1 MSKNTIYAQ
10 QYVNFYIILFSSN
23 TALPADNT
31 GLKSLGWDELVVLK
45 RKLAAELKEL
55 TGKIVEIDKN
65 QLRTITDSIR
75 EQKNVLDAHTE
86 RLKHLRSEVEKRN
99 SELLTVSENISKSK
113 NFLSMMEIRLP
124 PESEEELQEI
134 AQKNQALVDSKDY
147 RSEREK
153 SEILSRVKEASMK
166 IEATKATRT
175 IKEQFS
181 RLMEESAS
189 INAAVRKLDEER
201 DSLRTKISEINGT
214 LDRLYDAK
222 RKLAPERELH
232 LSKYSDI
239 AMELDAINER
249 LDAMSEMRK
258 KQRDEYGYDLPSDA
272 LFKVREEARKKLEA
286 GSKLSF
292 EELKLLYGEKD

>member
-10 QYVNFYIILFSSN
+10 QYVNFYIILFSNN

-55 TGKIVEIDKN
+55 TGKILEIDKN
-65 QLRTITDSIR
+65 QLRAITDSIR
-75 EQKNVLDAHTE
+75 EKKNVLDAHTE
-86 RLKHLRSEVEKRN
+86 RLKRLRSEVEKRN

-113 NFLSMMEIRLP
+113 NFLSVMEIRLP
-124 PESEEELQEI
+124 PEREEELQKI

-189 INAAVRKLDEER
+189 INAAIRQLDEER

-214 LDRLYDAK
+214 LDKLYDAK

-258 KQRDEYGYDLPSDA
+258 KQREEYGYDLPSDA

>member
-1 MSKNTIYAQ
+1 M
-10 QYVNFYIILFSSN
+10 
-23 TALPADNT
+23 PADNT

-124 PESEEELQEI
+124 HESEEELKEI

-175 IKEQFS
+175 RKEQFS
-181 RLMEESAS
+181 RLMEQSAS
-189 INAAVRKLDEER
+189 INVAIRQLDEER

-214 LDRLYDAK
+214 LDKLHDTK

>member
-55 TGKIVEIDKN
+55 TGKILEIDKN
-65 QLRTITDSIR
+65 QLRTIADSIR

-99 SELLTVSENISKSK
+99 SKLLTVSENISKSK

-166 IEATKATRT
+166 IEATKAIRT
-175 IKEQFS
+175 IKKQFS

-189 INAAVRKLDEER
+189 INAAIRQLDEER

-214 LDRLYDAK
+214 LDKLYDAK

-258 KQRDEYGYDLPSDA
+258 KQREEYGYDLPSDA

>member
-1 MSKNTIYAQ
+1 MSKNTRYAQ

-55 TGKIVEIDKN
+55 TGKILEIDKN
-65 QLRTITDSIR
+65 QLRAITDNIR

-86 RLKHLRSEVEKRN
+86 RLKRLRSEVEKRN

-113 NFLSMMEIRLP
+113 NFLSVMEIRLP
-124 PESEEELQEI
+124 PEREEELQKI

-181 RLMEESAS
+181 RLMEQSAS
-189 INAAVRKLDEER
+189 INVAIRQLDEER

-214 LDRLYDAK
+214 LDKLYDAK

-258 KQRDEYGYDLPSDA
+258 KQREEYGYDLPSDT
-272 LFKVREEARKKLEA
+272 LFKLREEARKKLEA

>member
-55 TGKIVEIDKN
+55 TGKILEIDKN

-86 RLKHLRSEVEKRN
+86 RLKHLRSEVEKCN

-189 INAAVRKLDEER
+189 INAAIRQLDEER

-214 LDRLYDAK
+214 LDKLYDAK

-232 LSKYSDI
+232 LSKYNDI

>member
-1 MSKNTIYAQ
+1 MSRNTIYAQ

-75 EQKNVLDAHTE
+75 EQKNVLDTHTE
-86 RLKHLRSEVEKRN
+86 RLKRLRSEVGKRN

-124 PESEEELQEI
+124 HESEEELKEI

-181 RLMEESAS
+181 RLMEQSAS
-189 INAAVRKLDEER
+189 INAAIRQLDEER

-214 LDRLYDAK
+214 LDKLYDTK

-258 KQRDEYGYDLPSDA
+258 KQRDEYGYDLPNDA

>member
-55 TGKIVEIDKN
+55 TGKILEIDKN

-75 EQKNVLDAHTE
+75 KQKNVLDAHTE

-124 PESEEELQEI
+124 PEREEELQEI

-166 IEATKATRT
+166 IEATKAIRT

-189 INAAVRKLDEER
+189 INAAIRRLDEER
-201 DSLRTKISEINGT
+201 DSLRAKISEINGT
-214 LDRLYDAK
+214 LDKLYDAK

-258 KQRDEYGYDLPSDA
+258 KQREEYGYDLPSDA